1 MKLVFSHSDVRR
13 NYNKPLFMKNLIF
26 SILLLFSSIN
36 VQGQWIQLNTDTLF
50 DYNSVHFIN
59 PDTGFVCGSVNLGWD
74 GVIVRTMDGGT
85 SWDTTILPISLA
97 DISFV
102 NDSVGFT
109 GGQDGGIYKTTN
121 TGDSWSFL
129 GSFGNNNDFSNIYFI
144 NQDTGLVHDFYG
156 NIGLF
161 TPGFFPPSSLILNS
175 TADTWFPGTGE
186 LSRTQN
192 IFYVAGGDGKFLKS
206 FDNGSTWN
214 YFNCDSNL
222 YLFDAKMID
231 QNNIVI
237 VGGTDTQLTNIEYG
251 KSTVSNDGGLTWS
264 TPNQFAPHDIVGVDF
279 YNNQFGYCVGGI
291 NSVWF
296 FNPNAVGS
304 LWQTSDG
311 GYNWTL
317 VDSSYSDLLSD
328 IQVVNDSLA
337 YAVGFDGTILK
348 NATHYTSLGLNS
360 NDFIQNISIFP
371 NPFNTNLTIQLPNFQ
386 PKAIEINVFDI
397 TGRVITQEALNS
409 TNQKIVLNSETWS
422 DGVYFIQMKL
432 SNSIIVKKA
441 IKQK

>member
-1 MKLVFSHSDVRR
+1 LLEKLVFSHSDVMC

-26 SILLLFSSIN
+26 SIFLLFSSIN
-36 VQGQWIQLNTDTLF
+36 VHGQWIQLNTDTLF

-85 SWDTTILPISLA
+85 SWDTIILPISLA

-129 GSFGNNNDFSNIYFI
+129 GGFGNNSDLSNIYFI

-161 TPGFFPPSSLILNS
+161 TPGFLPPTSLILNS

-192 IFYVAGGDGKFLKS
+192 IFYVAGGNGKFLKS

-237 VGGTDTQLTNIEYG
+237 VGGTATQLTSIEYG
-251 KSTVSNDGGLTWS
+251 K
-264 TPNQFAPHDIVGVDF
+264 QFQMMA
-279 YNNQFGYCVGGI
+279 
-291 NSVWF
+291 
-296 FNPNAVGS
+296 
-304 LWQTSDG
+304 
-311 GYNWTL
+311 
-317 VDSSYSDLLSD
+317 DSHGQL
-328 IQVVNDSLA
+328 Q
-337 YAVGFDGTILK
+337 
-348 NATHYTSLGLNS
+348 
-360 NDFIQNISIFP
+360 
-371 NPFNTNLTIQLPNFQ
+371 TNLRLMILLVSTFIIISL
-386 PKAIEINVFDI
+386 
-397 TGRVITQEALNS
+397 VIALEELILCGFL
-409 TNQKIVLNSETWS
+409 TPMQ
-422 DGVYFIQMKL
+422 
-432 SNSIIVKKA
+432 
-441 IKQK
+441 